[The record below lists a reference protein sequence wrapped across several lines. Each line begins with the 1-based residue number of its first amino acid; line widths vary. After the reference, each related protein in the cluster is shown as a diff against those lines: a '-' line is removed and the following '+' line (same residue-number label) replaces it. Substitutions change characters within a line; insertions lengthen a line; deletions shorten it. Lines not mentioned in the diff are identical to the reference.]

1 MTDIELTLAPALQK
15 VLEMSE
21 RVFWF
26 IIDREGSLIEFSGNF
41 QRLLGEF
48 NDLRGRQVGEVF
60 LSSSPSTGSLS
71 FKDFK
76 IGQEPSP
83 ILVRQAMSG
92 RPCRIVASNLS
103 ESLLCWGEVIGDRST
118 TGLEELSSITGQMQ
132 SLLLETHRQKTLIE
146 KDLEAAAWLQQRLLP
161 KYNSCSGVETAWEFR
176 PCERVGGDLFGIF
189 QLPTGDISV
198 YFIDVSGHGVPSAMM
213 GVAVSQFL
221 QQAVVNFVGQNDRHK
236 KMGELLEKLEQ
247 EFPIERFNRYFTM
260 VYLEFC
266 PGSGAMTLVNAGHP
280 SPILRRSKKAI
291 VEIDQA
297 GPFIGMGN
305 SELIPVQEFSVE
317 PGDCLFIYSDGLTER
332 RNSQGDFFDKER
344 LLTVLGNSLDTCL
357 KDTVKALIAQNDAF
371 ADQKSAEDDLTLLG
385 IEILPADSK
394 DPN

>member
-1 MTDIELTLAPALQK
+1 MTDIELKLSPALEK
-15 VLEMSE
+15 IIEMSE

-26 IIDREGSLIEFSGNF
+26 SIDREGKLIEYSGNF
-41 QRLLGEF
+41 QRILGEF
-48 NDLRGRQVGEVF
+48 DDLRGRQVGDLF
-60 LSSSPSTGSLS
+60 LGSSASAGRLS
-71 FKDFK
+71 FQDFK

-83 ILVRQAMSG
+83 VLVRQAMSG
-92 RPCRIVASNLS
+92 RPCRIVSSNLA

-118 TGLEELSSITGQMQ
+118 TGLNELSSITGQMQ
-132 SLLLETHRQKTLIE
+132 NLLLETHRQKTLIE

-161 KYNSCSGVETAWEFR
+161 KFSPCSGIETVWEFR
-176 PCERVGGDLFGIF
+176 PCDRVGGDLFGIF
-189 QLPTGDISV
+189 QLPEGNIGL

-221 QQAVVNFVGQNDRHK
+221 QQAVVNFAYPNDRHQ

-266 PGSGAMTLVNAGHP
+266 PESGVVTLVNAGHP

-297 GPFIGMGN
+297 GLFIGMGN

-385 IEILPADSK
+385 IEILPSYSK